1 MVVQVLKI
9 SFDTGKSNS
18 KISFYNEDS
27 IVENMQFLS
36 NVALNNSQIK
46 TTKGAEEVYY
56 NGNRYLIGESGLNT
70 FLENRSEVSKTNEVH
85 KLLILTGICKVLR
98 SYGLTEC
105 YDIQIAVNCPLSIY
119 KTLGEQDNVKNFYKN
134 NGKPYE
140 IKMDGQTY
148 TFTIKRVVPY
158 FESIGPV
165 ILERKRFKDDEVIT
179 LDLGSLNTGYATFD
193 ALRPVGALS
202 NNFND
207 GIEGLITTVEE
218 ILLKNDISNLTN
230 ANIQKV
236 IKGTYKHID
245 GATMAEVNAACI
257 NHVKQLRHKLF
268 NRKLNLNLP
277 ILICGGGAELLE
289 RHLKETFDDVTIMPN
304 PLFANSDA
312 GLHLMK

>member
-1 MVVQVLKI
+1 MLKI
-9 SFDTGKSNS
+9 SFDTGKSNT
-18 KISFYNEDS
+18 KLSFYNRDS
-27 IVENMQFLS
+27 VVENMQYFS

-46 TTKGAEEVYY
+46 TTKGAEEIYY
-56 NGNRYLIGESGLNT
+56 NGNRYLIGEDGVNT

-85 KLLILTGICKVLR
+85 KLLVLTGICKVLEAHN
-98 SYGLTEC
+98 LTEC
-105 YDIQIAVNCPLSIY
+105 DDVQIAINCPLSVY
-119 KTLGEQDNVKNFYKN
+119 KTVGEQDNVKKFYKN
-134 NGKPYE
+134 DGKPYE
-140 IKMDGQTY
+140 IKMNNKEY
-148 TFTIKRVVPY
+148 TFIITRVVPY

-165 ILERKRFKDDEVIT
+165 ILERKKFKDDEVIT

-218 ILLKNDISNLTN
+218 ILLKNDISNLTT

-236 IKGTYKHID
+236 IKGTYKHVD
-245 GATMAEVNAACI
+245 TTTMAEVNAACI

-289 RHLKETFDDVTIMPN
+289 RHLKETFDDVTIMSN

-312 GLHLMK
+312 GLQLMK

>member
-1 MVVQVLKI
+1 MLKI
-9 SFDTGKSNS
+9 SFDTGKSNT
-18 KISFYNEDS
+18 KLSFYNKDS
-27 IVENMQFLS
+27 VVENMQYFS

-56 NGNRYLIGESGLNT
+56 NGNRYLIGEDGVNT

-85 KLLILTGICKVLR
+85 KLLVLTGICKVLEAHN
-98 SYGLTEC
+98 LTEC
-105 YDIQIAVNCPLSIY
+105 DNVQIAVNCPLSVY
-119 KTLGEQDNVKNFYKN
+119 KTVGEQDNVKEFYKN
-134 NGKPYE
+134 GGKPYE
-140 IKMDGQTY
+140 IKMNDNEY
-148 TFTIKRVVPY
+148 TFTITRVVPY

-165 ILERKRFKDDEVIT
+165 ILERKKFKDDEVIT

-218 ILLKNDISNLTN
+218 ILLKNDISNLTT

-236 IKGTYKHID
+236 IKGTYKHVD
-245 GATMAEVNAACI
+245 STTMAEVNAACI

-289 RHLKETFDDVTIMPN
+289 RHLKETFDDVTIMAN

-312 GLHLMK
+312 GLQLMK